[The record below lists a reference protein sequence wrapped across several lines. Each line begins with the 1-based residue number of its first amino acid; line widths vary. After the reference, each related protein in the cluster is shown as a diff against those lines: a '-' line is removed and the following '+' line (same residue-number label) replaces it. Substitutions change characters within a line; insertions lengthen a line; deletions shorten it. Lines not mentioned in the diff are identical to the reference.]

1 MDKSFDNTINFPLA
15 VEDSC
20 VKENFDFGGAD
31 IRMVKPSYEFS
42 NYQCDASAWAST
54 PCEIY
59 AEYTHSRLQS
69 F

>member
-1 MDKSFDNTINFPLA
+1 MSLNINVPFA

-20 VKENFDFGGAD
+20 VNENYDFGGAD
-31 IRMVKPSYEFS
+31 IRMVTPFYEFS
-42 NYQCDASAWAST
+42 NYQYDASAWASA

-59 AEYTHSRLQS
+59 VEYTHSRLQS